1 MEPEARYTAIGA
13 VLLVLLLSLVAGAVW
28 LMRAGGRADSR
39 AYTVYFEHQSVEGLQ
54 VGSAVEMR
62 GIPVGRVKRLVI
74 SGDNIN
80 RVQVTLRVDAKTP
93 VSVNTVAAVE
103 RKLLTGVAHIALD
116 TPGTP
121 GRKLTEVPRGET
133 YPVIAEGHSNLEH
146 VSDALNRVAIS
157 ANAALV
163 GVSELLS
170 EQNRKELMATMA
182 SIHRMS
188 QAVAIAAGDLAHSGK
203 ELADAAQ
210 KASTA
215 TQPAAEQA
223 SATLRDISRAAQ
235 AFEQEFRVTAEQV
248 RSSAEVVSRAAD
260 RLDDPRAL
268 VFGPAAQQ
276 LGPGEKLR

>member
-1 MEPEARYTAIGA
+1 MEPEARYTAVGA
-13 VLLVLLLSLVAGAVW
+13 VLLALLLSLVAGTVW
-28 LMRAGGRADSR
+28 LTRAGARADSR
-39 AYTVYFEHQSVEGLQ
+39 QYTVYFEHQSLEGLQ

-62 GIPVGRVKRLVI
+62 GIQVGRVEHLAI
-74 SGDNIN
+74 SRDNIN
-80 RVQVTLRVDAKTP
+80 RVQVTLRVDRKTP

-103 RKLLTGVAHIALD
+103 RKLLTGLARIALD

-121 GRKLTEVPRGET
+121 ARELTEVPRGET
-133 YPVIAEGHSNLEH
+133 YPVIAEGQSGFEH

-157 ANAALV
+157 GNDALV

-170 EQNRKELMATMA
+170 EQNRKELMATVA

-188 QAVAIAAGDLAHSGK
+188 QAITTAAGDLAQSGK

-210 KASTA
+210 KARTA
-215 TQPAAEQA
+215 AQPAAEQA
-223 SATLRDISRAAQ
+223 SATLRDVSRAAQ
-235 AFEQEFRVTAEQV
+235 SFEQEFRVTAEQV